1 MNKLKD
7 CLSMWLAIGFK
18 ACGALPALIRFRV
31 VCYYQKPPV
40 MVLMVLIYFYNP
52 GLYNP
57 ILVFQSKNLKGFSV
71 T

>member
-1 MNKLKD
+1 
-7 CLSMWLAIGFK
+7 
-18 ACGALPALIRFRV
+18 
-31 VCYYQKPPV
+31 

-57 ILVFQSKNLKGFSV
+57 ILVFQSKDFKGFAV